1 MIALHPSTYG
11 LTINTTKRE
20 LQELSYVLDKYLEDE
35 HHTSGDNPAWKFM
48 KELAATL
55 EKI

>member
-1 MIALHPSTYG
+1 MINLSASTYS
-11 LTINTTKRE
+11 LKINATKRE
-20 LQELSYVLDKYLEDE
+20 LQELSCALDRYLEDE

-55 EKI
+55 DKI

>member
-11 LTINTTKRE
+11 LTINATKRE

-55 EKI
+55 EKL

>member
-1 MIALHPSTYG
+1 MIYLSASTYS
-11 LTINTTKRE
+11 LTINATKRE
-20 LQELSYVLDKYLEDE
+20 LQELSCVLDRYLEDE

-55 EKI
+55 DKL